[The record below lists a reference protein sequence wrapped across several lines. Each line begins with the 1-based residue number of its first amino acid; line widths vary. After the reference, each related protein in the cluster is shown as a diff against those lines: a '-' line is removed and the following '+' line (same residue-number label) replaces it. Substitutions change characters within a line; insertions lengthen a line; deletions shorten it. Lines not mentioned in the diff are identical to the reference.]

1 VLDRASTFSDPEVI
15 RLLKTDFV
23 PVAIDQA
30 YQRRQ
35 KDAEGLFY
43 QKIANQGPR
52 KVDKGT
58 TQGRYIAT
66 AAGELLGYNN
76 NRDTGHLLSLMREAL
91 AKSAPGEVAA
101 IEAGEPDRKYTYD
114 PPEGGLV
121 LRVNSRVLGGYEE
134 TTHESRKMFQEG
146 LGRENLWVRQDEHD
160 ALVRNEVPESFVRR
174 LARFHL
180 VDNTRGE
187 PPMWEKAEIVTH
199 SVVLKNGRLSGRIHL
214 KSSSGDREFKTD
226 LLGFVEVKEARI
238 VRFNLVARGLF
249 RGEGAFTRGAPE
261 GEFPLAIAFRLADGK
276 DIADAIPPQ
285 GSRGWLDGY
294 LAD

>member
-1 VLDRASTFSDPEVI
+1 M
-15 RLLKTDFV
+15 
-23 PVAIDQA
+23 AIDQA

-52 KVDKGT
+52 KVGGGT

-66 AAGELLGYNN
+66 ADGEFLGFNN
-76 NRDTGHLLSLMREAL
+76 NRDTGRLLNLMREAL
-91 AKSAPGEVAA
+91 AKFAPKEVAV
-101 IEAGEPDRKYTYD
+101 IEPGEPDRKYAYA

-121 LRVNSRVLGGYEE
+121 VRVNSRVLGGYGE
-134 TTHESRKMFQEG
+134 TTDEWQKMFQEG
-146 LGRENLWVRQDEHD
+146 LGRDNLWIRQDEHE
-160 ALVRNEVPESFVRR
+160 ALVRGEVPESLVLR

-187 PPMWEKAEIVTH
+187 PPMWEEGEIAAH
-199 SVVLKNGRLSGRIHL
+199 SVVLKDGQLSGQVHL
-214 KSSSGDREFKTD
+214 KSKSGDREFKTD
-226 LLGFVEVKEARI
+226 LLGFVEVKETRI
-238 VRFNLVARGLF
+238 VRFDLVAKGLF
-249 RGEGAFTRGAPE
+249 RGDGAFTQGAPE
-261 GEFPLAIAFRLADGK
+261 GEYPLAIAFRVADGN